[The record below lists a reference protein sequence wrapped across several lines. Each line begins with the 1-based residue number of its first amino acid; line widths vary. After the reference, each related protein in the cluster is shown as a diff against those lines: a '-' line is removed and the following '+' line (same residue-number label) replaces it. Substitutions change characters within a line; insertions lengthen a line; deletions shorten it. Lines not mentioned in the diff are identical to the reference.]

1 MASASQ
7 SNSSSSS
14 YWTTY
19 LAESEP
25 CQFPR
30 LGAAVSGPKRHMSIR
45 VPLEQQQKLQQLAS
59 SSSSSPLLPSSLNQ
73 AALPSLL
80 RAAWGLLLRCYTGQ
94 DDVCFGY
101 QELETAVSSPSL
113 SNSQSSS
120 PCMPVAR
127 FVLDESMSLAKI
139 LDQSKNDYVSALPYW
154 DLSPPQSHRQLFDTA
169 VVLRDLSNTAVGVV
183 NNNNNTT
190 TSNSSA
196 VIQRRPLNTLPE
208 EVCYPT
214 ASLFLLAFHFASTNA
229 HAGLVQDTSAGKM
242 PRKQHHCLPRMVDVP
257 YAHDTGQSDC

>member
-7 SNSSSSS
+7 LNFSSSS

-59 SSSSSPLLPSSLNQ
+59 SASSSSLSPSSLNQ

-80 RAAWGLLLRCYTGQ
+80 RTAWGLLLRCYTGQ

-101 QELETAVSSPSL
+101 QELETTVSSSSL

-139 LDQSKNDYVSALPYW
+139 LDQSKNDYVSALPHW

-169 VVLRDLSNTAVGVV
+169 VVLRDLSNTTIGVV
-183 NNNNNTT
+183 NNDNNTI
-190 TSNSSA
+190 SNSSA
-196 VIQRRPLNTLPE
+196 AIQRRPLNTLPE
-208 EVCYPT
+208 EVCYLRQAYFCSPFT
-214 ASLFLLAFHFASTNA
+214 SLVRTLTWA
-229 HAGLVQDTSAGKM
+229 
-242 PRKQHHCLPRMVDVP
+242 
-257 YAHDTGQSDC
+257 